1 MCTQHWINI
10 CKLICNQNIT
20 QNRYGCSDKSNQTLI
35 NILNSLVF
43 SKRCY
48 PFCKVDIVSNPKTDI
63 LQQHPAPKTPSK
75 SCPTFLQTP
84 RAMTEKGA
92 FYFDRQLL
100 HKVPLLFWFL
110 YVDFVRF
117 IHELDCNG
125 LY

>member
-63 LQQHPAPKTPSK
+63 LQQHLALKTHSK
-75 SCPTFLQTP
+75 SCPTFLQTT

-92 FYFDRQLL
+92 FYFDRQTPTQSAITLL
-100 HKVPLLFWFL
+100 VPL
-110 YVDFVRF
+110 
-117 IHELDCNG
+117 C
-125 LY
+125 